1 LNHNEFLF
9 NKGGERVTIRY
20 RFYQDEQDMDLQ
32 YDFWKQATANLPY
45 AWKSTKSPTIFK
57 EGEHF
62 HPKSRCFAFD
72 GEELVGY
79 MSFTGSSQFVSLGY
93 PWVKEG
99 YQMLRDNLFQQVFD
113 FASSDEFGAKMFAQ
127 RFREQWTDQIE
138 YFQSKGFDITNAS
151 PILGKQ
157 LSEEQALF
165 SPQIDWS
172 WRIEEG
178 FDFEKWRTVTEN
190 NGQADQQQLDMMKEY
205 YGSVD
210 FDFSFVIEIEDQL
223 EAVVGVTIRSDT
235 AYAEALA
242 VAISTKYKSDFNNIF
257 RIIMKETYSRGGRM
271 IALYESY
278 VPSINKAELGLEI
291 VTKDIMMVK
300 ELHN

>member
-1 LNHNEFLF
+1 
-9 NKGGERVTIRY
+9 VTIHY

-32 YDFWKQATANLPY
+32 YAFWKKATAKLPY
-45 AWKSTKSPTIFK
+45 AWKSTTSPNVFK

-79 MSFTGSSQFVSLGY
+79 MSFTGSSKFVSLGY

-99 YQMLRDNLFQQVFD
+99 YQMIRDNLFQRVFD
-113 FASSDEFGAKMFAQ
+113 FASSDEFGGKMFAQ
-127 RFREQWTDQIE
+127 RFREQWTDQID
-138 YFQSKGFDITNAS
+138 YFQSKGFQITNAS
-151 PILGKQ
+151 PILGTA
-157 LSEEQALF
+157 LCEEQTLF

-172 WRIEEG
+172 CRIDEG
-178 FDFEKWRTVTEN
+178 FDFEKWKTVTEN
-190 NGQADQQQLDMMKEY
+190 NGETAPQQLDMMKVY

-210 FDFSFVIEIEDQL
+210 FDFSFIIEREGQL
-223 EAVVGVTIRSDT
+223 AAVVGVTIRPDT

-242 VAISTKYKSDFNNIF
+242 VAISTKYKGDFNNIF

-278 VPSINKAELGLEI
+278 VPSLNKAELGLEI

-300 ELHN
+300 EHHN